1 MSAAVP
7 PTRGT
12 GVAADADDA
21 DGAAGRQP
29 GLAGL
34 PNDDAFADG
43 GLSRADLSAVAA
55 ARGLRP
61 EDLEARLK
69 ADASSRTAVLVIYG
83 VALFWLLTGSLEGEL
98 ASLKLHWPD
107 LLTQYAWLTF
117 GRVRTAH
124 LHSVNYG
131 WASAALIA
139 TSLWLLPRLVHAE
152 LKGAWLAVVG
162 AVLFTVGLVAGVV
175 GVLAGYNDGMEWL
188 EGNRYATAP
197 FLVVGGGLIGLSLF
211 RTAAARTADHL
222 YVSVWYILGAF
233 VWFPMLYATGKIP
246 TWGGAESAAVNWFYA
261 HNVLGFWLTAMSVG
275 AAYYF
280 IPKVLGR
287 PVYSYQLSVLGFWSL
302 ALFYSLNGMH
312 HLVGGPIPTWMVTT
326 SIVASIFMFI
336 PVVATGINLH
346 MTVLGRFG
354 ALRYSPTLRFVV
366 IGALSYTAVSLQGSL
381 TALREVNR
389 ITHFTH
395 WTVAHSHVGGYGFV
409 TFVAFGAMYYI
420 IPRLVGHEWPSAK
433 LIRWHFNLAVAG
445 IAVYVL
451 ALSWAGVA
459 QGLALLD
466 PKLPFQYSVTRTLP
480 GLYGR
485 SVGGLLMNLSH
496 FVFAYHFYLM
506 VRMPRGTPRR
516 SRPPFHEAQPLLYTA
531 QATADRAAGRAP
543 AGAAALGRAPDG
555 LRPAADGGAA

>member
-1 MSAAVP
+1 MSAAP
-7 PTRGT
+7 PPRAGE
-12 GVAADADDA
+12 VDD
-21 DGAAGRQP
+21 DV
-29 GLAGL
+29 
-34 PNDDAFADG
+34 G
-43 GLSRADLSAVAA
+43 GLSATELAAVAT

-61 EDLEARLK
+61 EDLAARLR
-69 ADASSRTAVLVIYG
+69 ADASSGQVVLFIYA
-83 VALFWLLTGSLEGEL
+83 VALVWLLVGSLFGDL
-98 ASLKLHWPD
+98 ASFKLHWPD
-107 LLTQYAWLTF
+107 LLTRSAPLTF

-124 LHSVNYG
+124 LHAVNYG
-131 WASAALIA
+131 WATAALIA

-152 LKGAWLAVVG
+152 LKGAALAVVG
-162 AVLFTVGLVAGVV
+162 AVLFTLGVLGGIV
-175 GVLAGYNDGMEWL
+175 GVLLGYNDGMEWL
-188 EGNRYATAP
+188 EGNRWVTAP
-197 FLVVGGGLIGLSLF
+197 LQVVGGGLIGLSLF
-211 RTAAARTADHL
+211 RTAAARTAEHL

-233 VWFPMLYATGKIP
+233 VWFPMLYLTAKIYP
-246 TWGGAESAAVNWFYA
+246 WSGAESAAVNWFYA

-287 PVYSYQLSVLGFWSL
+287 PVYSYQLSLLGFWSL
-302 ALFYSLNGMH
+302 AMFYSLNGMH
-312 HLVGGPIPTWMVTT
+312 HLVGGPIPEWMITT

-366 IGALSYTAVSLQGSL
+366 LGGLAYTAVSLQGSL

-420 IPRLVGHEWPSAK
+420 VPRLVGHEWPSAR
-433 LIRWHFNLAVAG
+433 LIRWHFNLALAG
-445 IAVYVL
+445 ITVYVL

-466 PKLPFQYSVTRTLP
+466 PKLPFQYSVTRTIP

-485 SVGGLLMNLSH
+485 SLGGVLMTVAH
-496 FVFAYHFYLM
+496 VVFAYHFYLM

-516 SRPPFHEAQPLLYTA
+516 SRPPFHEAQPLLYSA
-531 QATADRAAGRAP
+531 EASR
-543 AGAAALGRAPDG
+543 
-555 LRPAADGGAA
+555 